1 MKGLPNLGLISTATR
16 ASISGTSTCEDI
28 AMSLSGFSRQMIS
41 DVLVIGLYWAVAWG
55 ISWLTGSDIVFYLI
69 GALATIVG
77 LGAIIDE
84 IRSQLDEILTP
95 YP

>member
-1 MKGLPNLGLISTATR
+1 
-16 ASISGTSTCEDI
+16 
-28 AMSLSGFSRQMIS
+28 MSLSGFSRQMIS